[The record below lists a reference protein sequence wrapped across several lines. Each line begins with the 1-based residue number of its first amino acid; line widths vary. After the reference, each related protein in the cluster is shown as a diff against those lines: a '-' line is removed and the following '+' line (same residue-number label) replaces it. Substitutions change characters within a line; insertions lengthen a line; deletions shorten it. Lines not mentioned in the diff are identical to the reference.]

1 MNFWLPKPACT
12 LAVGGETATVV
23 VDTTVSVVVPV
34 MAPDAAWIVAAPT
47 LTVVASPAAVMV
59 ATFVLEEVQATALVR
74 FCVEPS
80 AYVPVAV
87 NCCGVPV
94 GTEGLAGVTARDDND
109 GAFPVPV
116 KPTRIGLPKALSF
129 IERVPVRVPGA
140 EGEKVTPIVQLAP
153 AMIPV
158 PQVFV
163 AIAKSPVTP
172 MEETASVVCKLF
184 VSTTF

>member
-1 MNFWLPKPACT
+1 
-12 LAVGGETATVV
+12 
-23 VDTTVSVVVPV
+23 
-34 MAPDAAWIVAAPT
+34 MAPDAAWIVAVPT
-47 LTVVASPAAVMV
+47 LTVVASPVALMV
-59 ATFVLEEVQATALVR
+59 ATFVFEEVQVAALVR

-80 AYVPVAV
+80 PYVPVAV
-87 NCCGVPV
+87 NCCGVPI
-94 GTEGLAGVTARDDND
+94 GTEGLAGVTARDDSD

-116 KPTRIGLPKALSF
+116 KPTRIGLPKALSI

-153 AMIPV
+153 AMIPA

-172 MEETASVVCKLF
+172 IEEIASVVCKLF
-184 VSTTF
+184 ASTTF